1 MADTETWRQRVA
13 GWRASGQTAAEFSA
27 SYGGAAA
34 TLRWWASRLKRG
46 ARGARTPR
54 IPAGPQVRLAQVVRR
69 VAPPAPPPHGDVV
82 VELLERG
89 VRMTVAA
96 GAQRET
102 LQVVLAALGIGGAR

>member
-46 ARGARTPR
+46 TRGAPR
-54 IPAGPQVRLAQVVRR
+54 RPAAPQIRLTRVVRR
-69 VAPPAPPPHGDVV
+69 AAPPVPAPPQHGDVV
-82 VELLERG
+82 VDLLDLG
-89 VRMTVAA
+89 VRVTAA
-96 GAQRET
+96 TGAQRET
-102 LQVVLAALGIGGAR
+102 LQVVLAALGVGGAR